1 MRFEGTLIKPDG
13 KKNRYWGVEIPILN
27 IHTQGKGRKDA
38 LAMVKDAIE
47 GLLDKKEF
55 HVRIHATIETNVF
68 TIDSDNPT
76 AFIAFMLKRQRQFRG
91 LTVRDVAGRLNSK
104 SPNAYAQYEQGKVKP
119 SMDKLVELMRA
130 IDPEFEPVLKAG

>member
-13 KKNRYWGVEIPILN
+13 KKNRYWSVEIPILH
-27 IHTQGKGRKDA
+27 IHTQGKSRKDA
-38 LAMVKDAIE
+38 LFMAKDAIE
-47 GLLDKKEF
+47 SLLEKKDF
-55 HVRIHATIETNVF
+55 RVRIHAGEANTF
-68 TIDSDNPT
+68 TIDSDNST

-91 LTVRDVAGRLNSK
+91 LSVRDVATSLHSK
-104 SPNAYAQYEQGKVKP
+104 SPNAYAQYEQGRVKP

>member
-1 MRFEGTLIKPDG
+1 M
-13 KKNRYWGVEIPILN
+13 
-27 IHTQGKGRKDA
+27 A
-38 LAMVKDAIE
+38 KDAIE
-47 GLLDKKEF
+47 SLLEKKEF
-55 HVRIHATIETNVF
+55 QVRIHAGDAEDF

-91 LTVRDVAGRLNSK
+91 LTLRDVSARLNSK

-130 IDPEFEPVLKAG
+130 INPGFEPVLKAV

>member
-1 MRFEGTLIKPDG
+1 MRFEGILIKPAG
-13 KKNRYWGVEIPILN
+13 RKNRYWSVDIPILH
-27 IHTQGKGRKDA
+27 IHTQGKSRRDA
-38 LAMVKDAIE
+38 LFMARNAIE
-47 GLLDKKEF
+47 SLLEKKEF
-55 HVRIHATIETNVF
+55 RVRIHAGEIDTF

-91 LTVRDVAGRLNSK
+91 LTVREVAANLNSK
-104 SPNAYAQYEQGKVKP
+104 SPNAYAQYEQGRVKP

>member
-1 MRFEGTLIKPDG
+1 MRFEGNLVKPDG
-13 KKNRYWGVEIPILN
+13 KRNRFWGVEISILH
-27 IHTQGKGRKDA
+27 IHTQGKNRKEA
-38 LAMVKDAIE
+38 LAMAKDAIE
-47 GLLDKKEF
+47 SLLEKMEF
-55 HVRIHATIETNVF
+55 RVQVHPGNADIF

-91 LTVRDVAGRLNSK
+91 LSVRDVASRLNSK
-104 SPNAYAQYEQGKVKP
+104 SPNAYAQYERGKVKP